1 MAIVRALLSVSDKTG
16 IVEFA
21 RGLASLGIE
30 ILSTGGTASL
40 LSKEGVKVTQVQDF
54 TGAPEMLGGRVK
66 TLHPRIHGGILARRK
81 VDEKEMKQHKLDPI
95 DLVVVNLYPFRE
107 AVAKGLPVEEVIEN
121 IDIGGPSMIRSAA
134 KNAEYVTV
142 VVDPAD
148 YATVLA
154 ELQQKKEVH
163 ESTRRRLQA
172 RAYAHTAAYD
182 SAIAGWMAEQLA
194 KAHPEEGG
202 GFSESPPLPEFRRL
216 QSLRYGENPHQRA
229 AFYGS
234 VPQPKEPTLAAAK
247 QLQGKE
253 LSYNNILDGSSAL
266 EALKEHCDGSG
277 AAVVIV
283 KHTNPCGVARA
294 DSLLEAYKLARD
306 ADPVSAFGGIVACSR
321 PVDAATG
328 AAIAETFLEAV
339 IAPSFDA
346 KALEALKE
354 HAHGAKGPAAV
365 VVVKH
370 TNPCGVARAAKLL
383 DAYKLA
389 RDADPVSAFG
399 GIVACSR
406 VVDGETGAALAE
418 TFLEAVI
425 APGYDAEALKALKGK
440 KSLRLLEVPLLGE
453 AGDAW
458 TPEPREVRSVP
469 GGLLVQSRDLAEA
482 DPRGWKVVTKR
493 APTPE
498 EIAALSFAWSVVKH
512 VKSNAIVLARGE
524 VTVGIGMGQT
534 NRVDSVRIAAQRAG
548 EKARGSALGS
558 DAFFPFPDGVE
569 AAAVAGVTA
578 VAQPGGSV
586 RDDEVIAAADKLG
599 IAMVFTG
606 VRHFRH

>member
-1 MAIVRALLSVSDKTG
+1 MAIARALLSVSDKTG

-66 TLHPRIHGGILARRK
+66 TLHPKIHGGLLARRNLAS
-81 VDEKEMKQHKLDPI
+81 DQADMKAQGVLPI
-95 DLVVVNLYPFRE
+95 DLVAVNLYPFRE
-107 AVAKGLPVEEVIEN
+107 AVAKGLPFDEIVEN

-134 KNAEYVTV
+134 KNAAFVTV

-148 YATVLA
+148 YSMVLA

-182 SAIAGWMAEQLA
+182 AAIAGWLAEQAA
-194 KAHPEEGG
+194 KEHPEGG
-202 GFSESPPLPEFRRL
+202 GFAESPPLPEFRRL

-229 AFYGS
+229 AFYGA
-234 VPQPKEPTLAAAK
+234 VPQPKEPTLAAAR

-266 EALKEHCDGSG
+266 EALKEHCDGKR
-277 AAVVIV
+277 AAVVVV

-294 DSLLEAYKLARD
+294 GTLLEAYKLARD

-321 PVDAATG
+321 PID
-328 AAIAETFLEAV
+328 
-339 IAPSFDA
+339 
-346 KALEALKE
+346 
-354 HAHGAKGPAAV
+354 GP
-365 VVVKH
+365 
-370 TNPCGVARAAKLL
+370 
-383 DAYKLA
+383 
-389 RDADPVSAFG
+389 
-399 GIVACSR
+399 
-406 VVDGETGAALAE
+406 TGAALAE

-425 APGYDAEALKALKGK
+425 APGFDEQALAALKAK

-453 AGDAW
+453 ARDAW
-458 TPEPREVRSVP
+458 ALEPREVRSVP
-469 GGLLVQSRDLAEA
+469 GGLLVQTRDLAEA
-482 DPRGWKVVTKR
+482 DPRGWRTVTKR
-493 APTPE
+493 APTAE
-498 EIAALSFAWSVVKH
+498 EIDSLAFAWSVVKH

-548 EKARGSALGS
+548 EKARGAALGS

-569 AAAVAGVTA
+569 AAAAAGVTA

-599 IAMVFTG
+599 IAMVFTS

>member
-1 MAIVRALLSVSDKTG
+1 MTVARALISVSDKTG
-16 IVEFA
+16 IVDFA
-21 RGLASLGIE
+21 RGLSGLGIE
-30 ILSTGGTASL
+30 ILSTGGTAAL
-40 LSKEGVKVTQVQDF
+40 LAKEGVKVSQVQDF

-66 TLHPRIHGGILARRK
+66 TLHPKIHGGLLARRK
-81 VDEKEMKQHKLDPI
+81 LAGDQADMAAQGIEPI

-107 AVAKGLPVEEVIEN
+107 AVAKGLPPDEIIEN

-142 VVDPAD
+142 VVDPND
-148 YATVLA
+148 YGMVLA
-154 ELQQKKEVH
+154 ELQQKREVH

-172 RAYAHTAAYD
+172 RAFAHTAAYD
-182 SAIAGWMAEQLA
+182 SAIAGWLAEQQA
-194 KAHPEEGG
+194 KAHPEDGA
-202 GFSESPPLPEFRRL
+202 GFAETPPVGEFRRL

-229 AFYGS
+229 AFYAM
-234 VPQPKEPTLAAAK
+234 VPQPNEPTLASAK

-266 EALKEHCDGSG
+266 EALKEHAEGPQG
-277 AAVVIV
+277 QAAVVIV
-283 KHTNPCGVARA
+283 KHTNPCGA
-294 DSLLEAYKLARD
+294 
-306 ADPVSAFGGIVACSR
+306 
-321 PVDAATG
+321 
-328 AAIAETFLEAV
+328 
-339 IAPSFDA
+339 
-346 KALEALKE
+346 
-354 HAHGAKGPAAV
+354 
-365 VVVKH
+365 
-370 TNPCGVARAAKLL
+370 ARAARVL

-399 GIVACSR
+399 GIVAFSHA
-406 VVDGETGAALAE
+406 VDAATGAALAE

-425 APGYDAEALKALKGK
+425 APGFEQGALDALKAK
-440 KSLRLLEVPLLGE
+440 KSLRLLEVPLLGQNSN
-453 AGDAW
+453 AW
-458 TPEPREVRSVP
+458 THEPRELRSIP
-469 GGLLVQSRDLAEA
+469 GGLLVQTRDLADA
-482 DPRGWKVVTKR
+482 DPRGWRNVTKR

-498 EIAALSFAWSVVKH
+498 ELEALVFAWSVVKH
-512 VKSNAIVLARGE
+512 VKSNAIVLARAN

-548 EKARGSALGS
+548 EKARGAALGS

-569 AAAVAGVTA
+569 AAGAAGVTA
-578 VAQPGGSV
+578 IAQPGGSV

>member
-1 MAIVRALLSVSDKTG
+1 MTVARALISVSDKAGLT
-16 IVEFA
+16 EFA
-21 RGLASLGIE
+21 RGLAALGIE

-40 LSKEGVKVTQVQDF
+40 LAQEGIPVKQVQDF

-66 TLHPRIHGGILARRK
+66 TLHPRVHGGILARRK
-81 VDEKEMKQHKLDPI
+81 LAADQADMQKQGLLPI

-107 AVAKGLPVEEVIEN
+107 AVAKGLPYEEVIEN

-148 YATVLA
+148 YGVVLA
-154 ELQQKKEVH
+154 ELQQKREVH

-182 SAIAGWMAEQLA
+182 SAISGWLAEQLA
-194 KAHPEEGG
+194 RAHPEEGG
-202 GFSESPPLPEFRRL
+202 GFAESPPLPEYRRL

-229 AFYGS
+229 AFYAAM
-234 VPQPKEPTLAAAK
+234 PQPKEPTLAAAK

-253 LSYNNILDGSSAL
+253 LSYNNLLDGSSAL
-266 EALKEHCDGSG
+266 EALKEHAQGRSG
-277 AAVVIV
+277 QAAAVIV

-294 DSLLEAYKLARD
+294 GTVLEAYRMARD
-306 ADPVSAFGGIVACSR
+306 ADPVSAFGGIVALSH
-321 PVDAATG
+321 PVDAPTA
-328 AAIAETFLEAV
+328 
-339 IAPSFDA
+339 
-346 KALEALKE
+346 
-354 HAHGAKGPAAV
+354 
-365 VVVKH
+365 
-370 TNPCGVARAAKLL
+370 
-383 DAYKLA
+383 
-389 RDADPVSAFG
+389 
-399 GIVACSR
+399 
-406 VVDGETGAALAE
+406 AALAE

-425 APGYDAEALKALKGK
+425 APAFEASALEALKGK
-440 KSLRLLEVPLLGE
+440 KSLRLLEIPLLAEGR
-453 AGDAW
+453 DAW
-458 TPEPREVRSVP
+458 ISEPREMRSVP
-469 GGLLVQSRDLAEA
+469 GGLLVQFRDLADA
-482 DPRGWKVVTKR
+482 DPRGWKVVTRR

-498 EIAALSFAWSVVKH
+498 EVEALAFAWSVVKH
-512 VKSNAIVLARGE
+512 VKSNAIVLARRD

-548 EKARGSALGS
+548 EKARGSVLGS
-558 DAFFPFPDGVE
+558 DAFFPFPDGLEE
-569 AAAVAGVTA
+569 AARAGVTA

-586 RDDEVIAAADKLG
+586 RDDEVVAAADRLD